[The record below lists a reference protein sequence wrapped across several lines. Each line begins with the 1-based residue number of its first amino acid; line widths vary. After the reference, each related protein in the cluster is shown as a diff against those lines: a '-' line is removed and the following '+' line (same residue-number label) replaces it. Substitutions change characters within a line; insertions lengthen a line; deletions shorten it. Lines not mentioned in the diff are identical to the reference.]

1 MGAEG
6 ERRIQPE
13 QGKKKTR
20 KKKAR
25 KKSEKNPKQPSR
37 VMSCR
42 GVGPGPVR
50 PGGRFAQH
58 VVAAAACTSLIAS
71 SLQWE
76 RGELAALVLDAGG
89 RDGGHQQ

>member
-1 MGAEG
+1 MGAEW
-6 ERRIQPE
+6 ERESQQE
-13 QGKKKTR
+13 KEEKKKG
-20 KKKAR
+20 
-25 KKSEKNPKQPSR
+25 SIKNLKQPSR

-42 GVGPGPVR
+42 GVGPGPVGPVR
-50 PGGRFAQH
+50 PGGKFAQH

>member
-1 MGAEG
+1 MGEKNPA
-6 ERRIQPE
+6 RA
-13 QGKKKTR
+13 R
-20 KKKAR
+20 KKKKPE
-25 KKSEKNPKQPSR
+25 KKKPEKKAKKNPKQPSR